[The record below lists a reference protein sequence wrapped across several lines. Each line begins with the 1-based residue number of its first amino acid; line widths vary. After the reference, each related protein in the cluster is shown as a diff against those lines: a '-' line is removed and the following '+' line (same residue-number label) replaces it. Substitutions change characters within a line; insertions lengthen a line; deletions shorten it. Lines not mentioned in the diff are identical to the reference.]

1 MSSEI
6 AIAVEHVS
14 KVYRLYDKPS
24 DRLWQALWGGGRS
37 YYKEFTAASDIDFTL
52 KKGEVMGIVGVNGAG
67 KSTLLQLIAGTISP
81 SSGKLKTSGRI
92 AALLEL
98 GSGFN
103 LDFTGR
109 ENIYLNA
116 ATLGLE
122 KREID
127 QRIEEIISFADI
139 GTHIDQPVKTYSS
152 GMHVR
157 LAFAIAT
164 SVDPDILIIDE
175 ALSVGDGAFARRSF
189 DRIMKIKE
197 RGATVLFCSHTL
209 YHVEVF
215 CDRALWLQQGRVQRL
230 GPVSQV
236 LSSYQEFLD
245 SLANP
250 IQPVTMVLNPDTSP
264 LAVAMTAVAAV
275 EPTQEAQELDP
286 LAASPSTSPPTG
298 HARIESVKVSLDGHS
313 GQELYGVS
321 GASRLTMRIDFRS
334 DPAQPAPS
342 AALVLSSESG
352 RILAT
357 HLAHAR
363 GHVFDRDQQGNG
375 SAEICLENIPLNKGR
390 FRVGAYLMCERGI
403 HVYQWIDPVAYI
415 QLHHEG
421 SDQGYFLLKAKWAAG
436 PTPATM
442 QTNSAEAT

>member
-6 AIAVEHVS
+6 AIAANHVS
-14 KVYRLYDKPS
+14 KIYRLYKKPS
-24 DRLWQALWGGGRS
+24 DRLWQALWGGAHQ
-37 YYKEFTAASDIDFTL
+37 YFQEFTAVSDIDFSL
-52 KKGEVMGIVGVNGAG
+52 RKGEVMGVVGVNGAG
-67 KSTLLQLIAGTISP
+67 KSTLLQLIAGTILP
-81 SSGKLKTSGRI
+81 STGSLKTHGRI

-116 ATLGLE
+116 ATLGLD

-127 QRIEEIISFADI
+127 QKIDEIINFADI
-139 GTHIDQPVKTYSS
+139 GVHIDQPVKTYSS

-189 DRIMKIKE
+189 DRIMKIKD
-197 RGATVLFCSHTL
+197 RGATVLFCSHAL

-215 CDRALWLQQGRVQRL
+215 CDRALWLHQGRVQKL

-245 SLANP
+245 SL
-250 IQPVTMVLNPDTSP
+250 S
-264 LAVAMTAVAAV
+264 
-275 EPTQEAQELDP
+275 EPTQPGIVSGEPPSPP
-286 LAASPSTSPPTG
+286 LAADTAVIDTRAAADATTEATQLATATASPPAG
-298 HARIESVKVSLDGHS
+298 HARIDAVTVRLDEHQ
-313 GQELYGVS
+313 GQELFGVS
-321 GASRLTMRIDFRS
+321 GVSTLAMRIDFRS
-334 DPAQPAPS
+334 DPTQPAPS

-357 HLAHAR
+357 HLACAR
-363 GHVFDRDQQGNG
+363 GVVFGRDEHGNG
-375 SAEICLENIPLNKGR
+375 SAEIRLENIPLNKGR

-415 QLHHEG
+415 QLHRDG
-421 SDQGYFLLKAKWAAG
+421 SDQGYFLLKAKWSSG
-436 PTPATM
+436 PTPAAMLPTLG
-442 QTNSAEAT
+442 ATD